1 MHLLSFTRRDPYSS
15 ALCPS
20 LEEAPHLRHSLRLQ
34 ARRRGG
40 CARDEAEHLA
50 GADGRLRV
58 DGVRVRSL
66 ADAQL
71 ALQRRALPA
80 GHAEHDRRKPVPY
93 ATGPEQSGALGRWR
107 RR

>member
-1 MHLLSFTRRDPYSS
+1 M
-15 ALCPS
+15 
-20 LEEAPHLRHSLRLQ
+20 
-34 ARRRGG
+34 
-40 CARDEAEHLA
+40 
-50 GADGRLRV
+50 
-58 DGVRVRSL
+58 RVRSL